1 MQYILMLKKKIN
13 KLLIF
18 YNYKFLDVDVR
29 LFFYAFLLIAG
40 IKEQQNTSAMAGAL
54 WAMAGAKGVK
64 NGRTRQ

>member
-29 LFFYAFLLIAG
+29 LFFMPFY
-40 IKEQQNTSAMAGAL
+40 
-54 WAMAGAKGVK
+54 
-64 NGRTRQ
+64 